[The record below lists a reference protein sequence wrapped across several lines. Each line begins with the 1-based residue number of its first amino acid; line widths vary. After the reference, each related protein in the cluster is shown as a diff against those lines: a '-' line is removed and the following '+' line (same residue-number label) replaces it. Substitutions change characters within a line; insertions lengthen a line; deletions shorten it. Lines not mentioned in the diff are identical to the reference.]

1 VPTVHEVV
9 SWISFVRNPIIKVNS
24 NAANRKCITFDEC
37 ALYLEED
44 PPTKRDHNTNLT

>member
-1 VPTVHEVV
+1 M
-9 SWISFVRNPIIKVNS
+9 SFVRNPIIKVNS

-44 PPTKRDHNTNLT
+44 SPTKTERDHSTTLT